1 MNINAKHFQG
11 WSFRPGDDHRLPQLL
26 IPSSLGINMKPDVLV
41 ITITDYSPRIEKD
54 EIARLLAHAPEL
66 FRIAERFFAFY
77 ELHKAARGGQL
88 GREYE
93 ELRAKIMGEVKQ

>member
-11 WSFRPGDDHRLPQLL
+11 WTLRPGTKDRFPMIVFPKPAGLTYDRT
-26 IPSSLGINMKPDVLV
+26 IIINEPPGDMA
-41 ITITDYSPRIEKD
+41 THD
-54 EIARLLAHAPEL
+54 EVARLLAHAPDL
-66 FRIAERFFAFY
+66 FRIADRFFAFY

-93 ELRAKIMGEVKQ
+93 ELRAKIMGEVKP

>member
-11 WSFRPGDDHRLPQLL
+11 WVYQPGTDHITPMVIMPSSVSFREHDAFPINHPNPAPPGVR
-26 IPSSLGINMKPDVLV
+26 
-41 ITITDYSPRIEKD
+41 D

-66 FRIAERFFAFY
+66 FRLTERFFSFY

-93 ELRAKIMGEVKQ
+93 ELRAKIVGEVKP